1 MLDDV
6 EVVGASA
13 KCLVAH
19 LRGVGRVS
27 GDYPHDAD
35 DFARCEAVI
44 ERFGLRSRI
53 DQMASVNAYWRHL
66 APRWEEIRTSAD
78 ISALIA
84 SIVRPIEDADPGC
97 VRMGIA
103 SIRAGGVIDFQGE
116 AKMKETDADRAVR
129 DKAYAVTA
137 DELRQFIERFEQLE
151 AEKKDVVEQQKELL
165 SEAKGRGYDGKVMKK
180 VIALR
185 KRKPDDIAEEEAI
198 LDMYKSALGM
208 S

>member
-6 EVVGASA
+6 KVSGASA
-13 KCLVAH
+13 QCMVAH

-35 DFARCEAVI
+35 DFARCEAAI
-44 ERFGLRSRI
+44 EQFGLRSRI

-66 APRWEEIRTSAD
+66 APRWEEIRKSAD
-78 ISALIA
+78 ISAMIA
-84 SIVRPIEDADPGC
+84 SIVRPIEDADPDC
-97 VRMGIA
+97 ARVGIA
-103 SIRAGGVIDFQGE
+103 TIRSGGVIDFQGE

-151 AEKKDVVEQQKELL
+151 AEKKDVVEKQKELI
-165 SEAKGRGYDGKVMKK
+165 SEARGRGYCGKTMRK

-185 KRKPDDIAEEEAI
+185 KMDGDARAEAEAQ
-198 LDMYKSALGM
+198 LDLYKQVLGLV
-208 S
+208 

>member
-6 EVVGASA
+6 EVVGESA

-35 DFARCEAVI
+35 DFARCEAAI

-53 DQMASVNAYWRHL
+53 DRMASVNAYWRHL

-78 ISALIA
+78 ISALIS

-97 VRMGIA
+97 VRVGIA
-103 SIRAGGVIDFQGE
+103 TIRSGGVIDFHGE
-116 AKMKETDADRAVR
+116 AKMKETDADREVR
-129 DKAYAVTA
+129 DKAYAVPA
-137 DELRQFIERFEQLE
+137 DELRQLIERFEQLE
-151 AEKKDVVEQQKELL
+151 AEKKDVVEKQKELM
-165 SEAKGRGYDGKVMKK
+165 SEVAGRGYDRTVVKK
-180 VIALR
+180 LIALR

-198 LDMYKSALGM
+198 MDMYKAALGM
-208 S
+208 G